1 MNDELAP
8 TICRDCGHLE
18 RALALTRCPNCR
30 SIRLISHPELLTL
43 DIAHVDC
50 DSFYAAVEKRDNPDL
65 LDKPLIVGGRER
77 GVVSTCC
84 YIARMSGVRSA
95 MPIFQAKRL
104 CPNAVF
110 MPPNMAKYVEV
121 SKQIKAKF
129 LALTPL
135 VEPLSIDEAFLD
147 LSGTQLLHKASPVEI
162 LVRLANEVERD
173 IGVTISIGL
182 SHNKFLAKIA
192 SELDK
197 PRGLALIGAAE
208 TRDFLAKQKVTVIYG
223 IGKKFGQRLEKDG
236 ITHIGQLQQM
246 GLKDLASRYGE
257 IGARLFYLSQGEDK
271 RKIKSTRG
279 AKSVSNET
287 TFFKDISDF
296 DELSHI
302 LLKLSEKVSA
312 RLKKGNI
319 AGDTVTLKLKTA
331 GFATRT
337 RSRQLIE
344 PTQLAHV
351 IFETGMSLL
360 KKEVGMTA
368 FRLLGIGVTGLATP
382 TSNEDPHDLLDPN
395 VARKAKAERAMDSI
409 REKFGEDALLR
420 GRMMRAKYEKE
431 QRKKDSQKDNS
442 DERH

>member
-1 MNDELAP
+1 MNSPIPP

-18 RALALTRCPNCR
+18 TERPLTRCPKCK
-30 SIRLISHPELLTL
+30 SVRLTRHDELLSL

-84 YIARMSGVRSA
+84 YIARTSGVRSA

-110 MPPNMAKYVEV
+110 IPPNMAKYVEV

-129 LALTPL
+129 LELTPL

-147 LSGTQLLHKASPVEI
+147 LSGTQLLHKATPAEI
-162 LVRLANEVERD
+162 LVRLANDVERD

-197 PRGLALIGAAE
+197 PRGLALIGKAE

-223 IGKKFGQRLEKDG
+223 IGKKFGQKLEHDG
-236 ITHIGQLQQM
+236 ITHIGQLQEM
-246 GLKDLASRYGE
+246 GLKDLAGRYGE

-271 RKIKSTRG
+271 RKITSSRG

-287 TFFKDISDF
+287 TFFKDITDF
-296 DELSHI
+296 DELSNV

-312 RLKKGNI
+312 RLKKSTL

-331 GFATRT
+331 GFTTRT

-360 KKEVGMTA
+360 KKEVGVTA
-368 FRLLGIGVTGLATP
+368 FRLLGIGVTGLSAP
-382 TSNEDPHDLLDPN
+382 ISNDDPHDLLDPN
-395 VARKAKAERAMDSI
+395 VARKAKAERAMDNI
-409 REKFGEDALLR
+409 RAKFGDDALLR

-431 QRKKDSQKDNS
+431 QNKRDSQKDKPN
-442 DERH
+442 ERH

>member
-1 MNDELAP
+1 MTDKAIP

-18 RALALTRCPNCR
+18 HERALTRCPKCK
-30 SIRLISHPELLTL
+30 SVRLTRHSELLSL

-65 LDKPLIVGGRER
+65 LDKPVIVGGRER

-110 MPPNMAKYVEV
+110 IPPNMAKYVEV

-129 LALTPL
+129 LDLTPL

-147 LSGTQLLHKASPVEI
+147 LSGTQLLHKATPVEI
-162 LVRLANEVERD
+162 LVRLANEIERD

-197 PRGLALIGAAE
+197 PRGLALIGEQE
-208 TRDFLAKQKVTVIYG
+208 TRDFLAKQRVTVIYG
-223 IGKKFGQRLEKDG
+223 IGKKFGEKLENDG
-236 ITHIGQLQQM
+236 ITHIGQLQEM
-246 GLKDLASRYGE
+246 GLKELAGRYGE

-271 RKIKSTRG
+271 RKIKSSRG

-287 TFFKDISDF
+287 TFFKDITDF
-296 DELSHI
+296 DELSNV

-312 RLKKGNI
+312 RLKKSTL

-351 IFETGMSLL
+351 IFETGMALL

-368 FRLLGIGVTGLATP
+368 FRLLGIGVSGLSAP
-382 TSNEDPHDLLDPN
+382 ISAEDPHDLLDPN
-395 VARKAKAERAMDSI
+395 VARKAKAERAIDNI
-409 REKFGEDALLR
+409 RAKFGDDALLR

-431 QRKKDSQKDNS
+431 QRKKDSQKDNPN
-442 DERH
+442 ERN